1 MHGANA
7 SARTLASLRRIRD
20 DIDDLAEEALDDAWE
35 DLPAIT
41 VFAVLSRQANL
52 ALSTLPLSRTSDQ
65 SSEKHPNGLDK
76 LKLRTAADVW
86 NWPKGEY
93 ERQVL
98 SGFGAAEEWGRRVAQ
113 AYKGEVERVLGELAK
128 LASGSGEKPG
138 KETMEAVEWTRSLGV
153 ALEARGGI
161 KFGMA

>member
-1 MHGANA
+1 
-7 SARTLASLRRIRD
+7 
-20 DIDDLAEEALDDAWE
+20 
-35 DLPAIT
+35 
-41 VFAVLSRQANL
+41 
-52 ALSTLPLSRTSDQ
+52 
-65 SSEKHPNGLDK
+65 
-76 LKLRTAADVW
+76 
-86 NWPKGEY
+86 
-93 ERQVL
+93 
-98 SGFGAAEEWGRRVAQ
+98 VAQ